1 MTNIDI
7 VRKAQNQFL
16 QKGRP
21 DIKTG
26 MEIEVYQKI
35 KEGNKE
41 RIQRYKG
48 IVIKVAGKS
57 ELEKTITVRRKVGA
71 FGVEKIFAVHSSTIE
86 KIEIL
91 RQFKVRRKSIKFIRD
106 LTGKAARLKEVK
118 SDIAELN
125 QEKALPVID
134 LPVEELQAEAPKAE
148 ETVSENTQ
156 DQAESSNEEV
166 KAEETPVEKKEEAPT
181 ETVEKDD
188 LTKIEG
194 IGPKI
199 AETLIAGWVAT
210 YADLATKAPADI
222 DEMIKDVAGSH
233 VSDTWPEQAK
243 MAADGKWDEL
253 KKWQDELD
261 GGKPAE

>member
-1 MTNIDI
+1 MTNVNII
-7 VRKAQNQFL
+7 RAAQSEFL
-16 QKGRP
+16 QSGRP

-26 MEIEVYQKI
+26 MEVEIYQKI
-35 KEGNKE
+35 KEWNKE
-41 RIQRYKG
+41 RIQRFKG

-71 FGVEKIFAVHSSTIE
+71 FGVEKIFAVHSPTIE

-125 QEKALPVID
+125 KEKALPAFE
-134 LPVEELQAEAPKAE
+134 LPQKEEVTTPEVEATETAPETTETPAAEATSA
-148 ETVSENTQ
+148 
-156 DQAESSNEEV
+156 
-166 KAEETPVEKKEEAPT
+166 
-181 ETVEKDD
+181 DD

-199 AETLIAGWVAT
+199 AEALLTWGIAT
-210 YADLATKAPADI
+210 YADLAKADPAKI
-222 DEMIKDVAGSH
+222 AEMISEVRGNH
-233 VSDTWPEQAK
+233 IPDTWPTQAG
-243 MAADGKWDEL
+243 MAADGKWEEL
-253 KKWQDELD
+253 KKLQDELD
-261 GGKPAE
+261 GGKPTE